1 MTLHTDAS
9 ADVRSLPVQQRSNQR
24 VKALLDAAAAIIDED
39 GIDAVTSTS
48 VAYRSGSSVGVLYR
62 YFLNIDAL
70 LRTLAKRNLDLYMEK
85 VREGSDLSPDEPW
98 SSWDL
103 TLDSYV
109 DLCRKEPSFR
119 VLGFGDRLTE
129 KFLTGDESNV
139 EFIARYFAGIVSETH
154 SVPVTK
160 DMLFHLRV
168 ATAMGMALMTEAFRH
183 SIRGDKKII
192 AEARSVIGDYLRAS
206 VPLN

>member
-1 MTLHTDAS
+1 MNSPTQSAS
-9 ADVRSLPVQQRSNQR
+9 DVRSQPVQQRSNER
-24 VKALLDAAAAIIDED
+24 VKALLDAAAAIIDEQ

-48 VAYRSGSSVGVLYR
+48 VAYRSGSYVGVLYR

-70 LRTLAKRNLDLYMEK
+70 LRTLARRNLDLYMTR
-85 VREGSDLSPDEPW
+85 VREGSDMTPDHPW

-109 DLCRKEPSFR
+109 ELCRNEPSFR

-129 KFLTGDESNV
+129 KFLSSDEPNV
-139 EFIARYFAGIVSETH
+139 EFITRQFADIVAETH

-160 DMLFHLRV
+160 DMLFHLQI
-168 ATAMGMALMTEAFRH
+168 ATSMGLALMTEAFRH
-183 SIRGDKKII
+183 DAAGDKAII
-192 AEARSVIGDYLRAS
+192 EEARRVIGDYLRAS
-206 VPLN
+206 IPLS

>member
-1 MTLHTDAS
+1 MTLQIDSA
-9 ADVRSLPVQQRSNQR
+9 ADVRALPVQQRSNQR
-24 VKALLDAAAAIIDED
+24 VKALLDAAAAIIDEE

-70 LRTLAKRNLDLYMEK
+70 LRTLAKRNLDFYMER

-109 DLCRKEPSFR
+109 ELCRKEPSFR

-139 EFIARYFAGIVSETH
+139 EFIARYFANIVSETH

-160 DMLFHLRV
+160 DML
-168 ATAMGMALMTEAFRH
+168 
-183 SIRGDKKII
+183 
-192 AEARSVIGDYLRAS
+192 
-206 VPLN
+206 PL

>member
-1 MTLHTDAS
+1 MNSPTQSAS
-9 ADVRSLPVQQRSNQR
+9 DVRSQPVQQRSNGR
-24 VKALLDAAAAIIDED
+24 VKALLDAAAAIIDEQ

-70 LRTLAKRNLDLYMEK
+70 LRTLARRNLDLYMTR
-85 VREGSDLSPDEPW
+85 VREGSDMAPDHPW

-109 DLCRKEPSFR
+109 ELCRNEPSFR
-119 VLGFGDRLTE
+119 VLGFGDRPTE
-129 KFLTGDESNV
+129 KFLSSDEPNV
-139 EFIARYFAGIVSETH
+139 EFITRHFADIVAETH

-160 DMLFHLRV
+160 DMLFHLQI
-168 ATAMGMALMTEAFRH
+168 ATSMGLALMTEAFRH
-183 SIRGDKKII
+183 DAAGDKAII
-192 AEARSVIGDYLRAS
+192 EEARRVIGDYLRAS
-206 VPLN
+206 IPLS